1 MYKQFFGL
9 SKSPFRL
16 TPDPHF
22 LFLTPAH
29 REALSGL
36 IYAISGQGGLAVLSG
51 DAGTGKTTL
60 LRMLLDS
67 MPRSL
72 VEFSYLL
79 MPTVSPA
86 DFLRLVLMDFGV
98 ADVPNDKPA
107 CIQKLQD
114 FLVSR
119 RAQGRI
125 PVLVVDEAHKLDLH
139 VLEELRL
146 LTNFEDANGKL
157 LQILLAGQDELDVM
171 LKREELRQFKQRIAH
186 RFSVVPLSNHEVG
199 QYIRHRWVR
208 AGATRADPF
217 TEEAVLQVALYSR
230 GIPRVINT
238 LCDNSL
244 LLAFGDGIARIG
256 PEHVQEVA
264 SDLDITLDRHA
275 SEIHGN
281 RLALGSEARRAPID
295 EPAATEPRPLT
306 AQQSVAPEERR
317 PYGLSKAVASIVE
330 AIFTRRGRTTRLR
343 LNGDRS

>member
-36 IYAISGQGGLAVLSG
+36 VYAISGHGGLAVLSG
-51 DAGTGKTTL
+51 DAGTGMTTL
-60 LRMLLDS
+60 LRIILDS

-98 ADVPNDKPA
+98 TDVPNDKPA
-107 CIQKLQD
+107 CIQQLQD
-114 FLVSR
+114 FLISR
-119 RAQGRI
+119 RAQGRL
-125 PVLVVDEAHKLDLH
+125 PVLVVDEAHKLDVQ

-157 LQILLAGQDELDVM
+157 LQILLAGQNELDAM
-171 LKREELRQFKQRIAH
+171 LKRQELRQFKQRIAH
-186 RFSVVPLSNHEVG
+186 RFSIIPLSNHEVG

-244 LLAFGDGIARIG
+244 LLAFGAGIARIG

-264 SDLDITLDRHA
+264 TDLDITLDGHA
-275 SEIHGN
+275 GEACGKSLSSE
-281 RLALGSEARRAPID
+281 SEAGRAPIR
-295 EPAATEPRPLT
+295 EPTATEPATITPR
-306 AQQSVAPEERR
+306 QSMGPERSASN
-317 PYGLSKAVASIVE
+317 GLAKGVASIFGAV
-330 AIFTRRGRTTRLR
+330 FTKRERTIRLH
-343 LNGDRS
+343 LNEDRP